1 MTFEDYMHIQ
11 HPEANIPKQKHRDYN
26 SVNGLEDE
34 KILVTAQE
42 AYIEQIR
49 DILPEGVD
57 KEQNYLDTFSY
68 IDNWLKSRH
77 EETLATSCHSNS
89 SFSDDEKMALR
100 SIHKTQEH
108 LLPVS
113 STNQSNR
120 PASNSPIDS
129 KFMTSGGLDSDVMI
143 SSKSS
148 VAIEGVPMVTSLKH
162 SNGFKD
168 TLGFPICNFEHRN
181 NNRCSGHEFIDS
193 YTDKLVHDV
202 VKLTCFGG
210 DSSLKSSSTSK
221 RASPTKS
228 QHLKL
233 PTQKGR
239 KFDKAL
245 NRPVDHSKHSESPH
259 GLHIADLSLHSP
271 ASIQPVPRVCSPLTV
286 SSGYESD
293 ADYMVTKEE
302 EIDALFHNRTLNK
315 KDNSELDNTIVKTL
329 LHDRTPSKKQK
340 KELVNT
346 PQGNKGDNSPNTK
359 AGVEVADN
367 GQFLDEF
374 VISSD
379 ELYFENHSSSC
390 ESTPN
395 KSQSHLGN
403 KDGRSPIKSDLNS
416 PVKDRKA
423 HQAKVASN
431 SPIQPVRPSKGGLP
445 ITPSKSPSDRK
456 LTKVAKSMHQ
466 IISDLGQIDASETSL
481 IHKELK
487 TGGQDKHSKSNSCQL
502 VNDSP
507 SRQATRKSKRSP
519 AFLTSTPYQEP
530 ENKPRYNL
538 LGSQVT
544 QSPSKRHM
552 LCLDSPSLI
561 NTSRDSEHT
570 KSPIS
575 AQNKDLCPQSSS
587 NGASY
592 SDSFK
597 AEGNQG
603 KFEHRPKKSP
613 ASTSKGNMR
622 QFGNGRN
629 IKASNEGVIIHART
643 TPGDQFVTRDD
654 RRQKSQMTMGNR
666 HNRDQAIPS
675 KPNPSLSTRDH
686 CSLDKKMSSTDL
698 KITNKENDC
707 QNVEIRRSREEMFDE
722 DYYLTP
728 MTPRKLDFADL
739 QIPLLSR

>member
-1 MTFEDYMHIQ
+1 MHIQ
-11 HPEANIPKQKHRDYN
+11 HPESNIPQQNHKESN
-26 SVNGLEDE
+26 SVNRLKDDR
-34 KILVTAQE
+34 ILVTTQE
-42 AYIEQIR
+42 AYFEQIR
-49 DILPEGVD
+49 GVLPVGEV
-57 KEQNYLDTFSY
+57 KEEKYLDTFSY

-77 EETLATSCHSNS
+77 EQTLATSSHSNS

-100 SIHKTQEH
+100 SIHKTQDH
-108 LLPVS
+108 LLLGE
-113 STNQSNR
+113 STNQSNQ
-120 PASNSPIDS
+120 PATNSPIDS
-129 KFMTSGGLDSDVMI
+129 QFMTSGGLDSDVMI
-143 SSKSS
+143 LSKSS
-148 VAIEGVPMVTSLKH
+148 VAMEGVPMVTSLKH

-181 NNRCSGHEFIDS
+181 NNRCSGPEFNDS
-193 YTDKLVHDV
+193 YADKVVHDV
-202 VKLTCFGG
+202 VKLTFFGG
-210 DSSLKSSSTSK
+210 DSSLKPLSISK
-221 RASPTKS
+221 RSSPTKS

-239 KFDKAL
+239 KFDRAL
-245 NRPVDHSKHSESPH
+245 NRTVDHSKHSESPC

-271 ASIQPVPRVCSPLTV
+271 ASAQAVPRVCSPLTV

-293 ADYMVTKEE
+293 ADYMITKEE
-302 EIDALFHNRTLNK
+302 DIDALFHNRTPRRK
-315 KDNSELDNTIVKTL
+315 EKGELGNTTRDSLFHSRTL
-329 LHDRTPSKKQK
+329 SKKENADLIGAK
-340 KELVNT
+340 
-346 PQGNKGDNSPNTK
+346 GINKGDNSVNSK
-359 AGVEVADN
+359 AGVEVTDN
-367 GQFLDEF
+367 GQTLDEF

-403 KDGRSPIKSDLNS
+403 KDDRSPIKSDLNS
-416 PVKDRKA
+416 PVKAKKA
-423 HQAKVASN
+423 HKAGVASN
-431 SPIQPVRPSKGGLP
+431 SPIHPARPSKGSSP

-552 LCLDSPSLI
+552 LCLDSPSFI
-561 NTSRDSEHT
+561 NTSSKSEHT

-575 AQNKDLCPQSSS
+575 AQPKDLCPQSSS
-587 NGASY
+587 NGATY
-592 SDSFK
+592 NGSFK

-603 KFEHRPKKSP
+603 KFEHQPKKSP
-613 ASTSKGNMR
+613 ASTTSKGNVR

-654 RRQKSQMTMGNR
+654 RRQNSQMTMGNR
-666 HNRDQAIPS
+666 PNRDQAMPS
-675 KPNPSLSTRDH
+675 KPNPSSSTRDH
-686 CSLDKKMSSTDL
+686 CSADNKMSSTDL
-698 KITNKENDC
+698 KITNKEKEL
-707 QNVEIRRSREEMFDE
+707 QNLEIRRSREEMFDE

-739 QIPLLSR
+739 QIPMLSR